1 MVKLDN
7 YEILCCNIKKKLKTG
22 DARIVHNI
30 VSRHFTTTVE
40 ESKNC
45 EGVILMTTD
54 EFSLLI

>member
-7 YEILCCNIKKKLKTG
+7 NEILCCNIKKKLKTG

-40 ESKNC
+40 ESKKLRRGN
-45 EGVILMTTD
+45 ID
-54 EFSLLI
+54 DN